1 MTESTA
7 TLPASGWLRP
17 KEVAASFPIS
27 ENALAMHRKR
37 GTGPKFHRV
46 PNQNRV
52 VYRAVD
58 IEAWLMGVSA

>member
-1 MTESTA
+1 MTETA

-17 KEVAASFPIS
+17 KEVAAAFPIS

-46 PNQNRV
+46 PDQNRV
-52 VYRAVD
+52 IYHVED
-58 IEAWLMGVSA
+58 IEAWLRGEGK